1 MHKSLPVLLVPHPS
15 RNFGEGFLSTA
26 DIAFTA
32 VGARI
37 AWINVHTLRILAWS
51 VHELPTL
58 VFCRLQWT
66 HLTVPLEPN
75 GLFPLDE
82 CRWGSVDHFIALMG
96 QKQEKRGYSYSQI
109 YPGHQTPPK
118 CFGVAFR
125 FTKYLAIHI
134 P

>member
-1 MHKSLPVLLVPHPS
+1 MHKSFPVLLVPHPS

-82 CRWGSVDHFIALMG
+82 CRWGSVDHFITLMG
-96 QKQEKRGYSYSQI
+96 QKQGQAACLLIVKSIPVIRRSRRVLGSPFASQNMS
-109 YPGHQTPPK
+109 Q
-118 CFGVAFR
+118 
-125 FTKYLAIHI
+125 
-134 P
+134 